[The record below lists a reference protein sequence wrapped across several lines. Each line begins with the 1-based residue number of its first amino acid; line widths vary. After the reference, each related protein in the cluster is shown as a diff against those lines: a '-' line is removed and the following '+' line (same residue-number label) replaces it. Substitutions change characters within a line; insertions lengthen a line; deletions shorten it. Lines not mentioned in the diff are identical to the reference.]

1 MTERDGLVGT
11 LEAVDALAG
20 IRWAYDSAV
29 ARLLDDYSEATGHDT
44 AWIGVTRWIL
54 FRDRLDRVFACGKY
68 AVGEHAGQQVGVDIV
83 RAELSKRDI
92 ATMPDIAPGTVVRAN
107 LNGSPGWALGDV
119 RWLLAST
126 VFGKLGNHPW
136 PQKSE
141 TKQRVAMQPP
151 ADSDLITLFD
161 ELTAEEQEGLRALH
175 DAPVFDFTT
184 LVIGHSIDVDHG
196 GLELVI
202 GRPRMNSDG
211 GPAWHWTHDLLQSPP
226 PRSRRIPDPGPTPPP
241 TGTVA
246 DAPVKLR
253 PAAAEHSDASGAL

>member
-1 MTERDGLVGT
+1 MTERDELIGT
-11 LEAVDALAG
+11 LDDADALAG
-20 IRWAYDSAV
+20 IRWAYDTAV

-44 AWIGVTRWIL
+44 TWIGVTRWIL
-54 FRDRLDRVFACGKY
+54 FRDRLDRVFACGRY
-68 AVGEHAGQQVGVDIV
+68 AVDGPADRQAGVDVV
-83 RAELSKRDI
+83 RADLSKRDI
-92 ATMPDIAPGTVVRAN
+92 STMPEVAPGAVVRAN

-126 VFGKLGNHPW
+126 VFGKLGDHPW
-136 PQKSE
+136 PQKSA
-141 TKQRVAMQPP
+141 TKQLVAMHPP

-161 ELTAEEQEGLRALH
+161 ELTTEEQEGLLALQK
-175 DAPVFDFTT
+175 APVFDFTT

-202 GRPRMNSDG
+202 GRPRMNADG

-226 PRSRRIPDPGPTPPP
+226 PLSRRIPDPRPAPPP

-253 PAAAEHSDASGAL
+253 PAAAERSDASGAP